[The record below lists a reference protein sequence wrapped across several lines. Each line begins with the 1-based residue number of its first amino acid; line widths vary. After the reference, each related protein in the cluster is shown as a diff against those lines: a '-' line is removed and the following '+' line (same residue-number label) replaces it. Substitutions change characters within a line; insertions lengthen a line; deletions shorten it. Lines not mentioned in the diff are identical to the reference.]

1 MQIDEIFSRLWQDYI
16 TQNPYVKRVYDLFTQ
31 EGEIVLN
38 DHIAFRTFDHPK
50 IKIDV
55 IARIFEKNGYQAI
68 GNYYFPD
75 KKLNAKHYEHNENP
89 ELPKIFISELITSEF
104 SPFLKETVNSLVA
117 EIPEEII
124 NSDELIFSGA
134 CWGNISYEVYQKL
147 KEESE
152 YAAWLYYSGFR
163 ANHFTINVNALKKFD
178 TLEKVNEFLKQNGFN
193 INDSGGEI
201 KGSPEQLLEQSSI
214 KAENIIVKFIEGEF
228 SVPGCYYEFAKRY
241 PDQNG
246 KLFTGFIAKSADK
259 IFESTDAK

>member
-1 MQIDEIFSRLWQDYI
+1 MQINDIFSRLWQDYI
-16 TQNPYVKRVYDLFTQ
+16 TQNPYVKKVYDLFTQ

-50 IKIDV
+50 INIDV
-55 IARIFEKNGYQAI
+55 IARIFEKNGYKAI
-68 GNYYFPD
+68 DSYYFPD

-104 SPFLKETVNSLVA
+104 SPFLQETVNSLVTN
-117 EIPEEII
+117 IPEDII

-134 CWGNISYEVYQKL
+134 SWGSISYEVYQKL
-147 KEESE
+147 REESE

-201 KGSPEQLLEQSSI
+201 KGTPEQLLEQSSI
-214 KAENIIVKFIEGEF
+214 KAENIIVKFMEGEF

-241 PDQNG
+241 HDQNG

-259 IFESTDAK
+259 IFESTDSK